1 MQIAV
6 ARRNI
11 RLSYI
16 LAVCYELYFPI
27 AIWIFFFLRYLDF
40 KQITILSA
48 TLVIVSIL
56 FEIPTGAIADVIGR
70 KTTLILAYALGAISL
85 TMIGFSTTFS
95 MFMFA
100 TILYAINRALYSG
113 SLEALLYDTLKEIGK
128 ESEYDKVVANQTSI
142 EWIALFCAA
151 VVGGFLYDRF
161 PSSPFFISAIL
172 SVIAI
177 GVAVFLHEPTID
189 SQKYSLTTYIIQ
201 TSKGFRE
208 LFRDIYHAQLTLL
221 LATIGSGFQI
231 AARIL
236 GVSQAREYG
245 LNGQGV
251 GIVFGI
257 GYVVAALASQSYPKI
272 KKYVKIPILILG
284 ITTILLS
291 SFLLAKYIGLIFGA
305 VFIISRIATS
315 AVFDNTKSRMIN
327 GVVSSKNRA
336 TALSTLSLLI
346 QLPYAVFAYMIG
358 SYLDAQS
365 PNAFAFLLGILL
377 FALIGIQL
385 ILAYRTRMFKVIST

>member
-27 AIWIFFFLRYLDF
+27 AIWIFFFLRYLNF
-40 KQITILSA
+40 KQITVLSA
-48 TLVIVSIL
+48 TLVVVSIL

-70 KTTLILAYALGAISL
+70 KTTLILAYAFGAISL
-85 TMIGFSTTFS
+85 TMIGLSTTFS

-100 TILYAINRALYSG
+100 TILYGINRALYSG
-113 SLEALLYDTLKEIGK
+113 SLEALLFDTLKEVGK
-128 ESEYDKVVANQTSI
+128 EDTYDKVVANQTSI

-151 VVGGFLYDRF
+151 VAGGFLYDRF
-161 PSSPFFISAIL
+161 PSSPYFMSATL
-172 SVIAI
+172 SVVAI
-177 GVAVFLHEPTID
+177 GIALFLKEPTVD
-189 SQKYSLTTYIIQ
+189 SQKYSLTTYLVQ
-201 TSKGFRE
+201 VSKGFRE
-208 LFRDIYHAQLTLL
+208 LFRDTHHAQLTLL
-221 LATIGSGFQI
+221 LATIGSGFYI

-236 GVSQAREYG
+236 GISQAREYG

-251 GIVFGI
+251 GVLFGI
-257 GYVVAALASQSYPKI
+257 GYLVAALASQVYPKM
-272 KKYVKIPILILG
+272 KKYVKSPVLIFG
-284 ITTILLS
+284 ISTILFS
-291 SFLLAKYIGLIFGA
+291 SFLFAKYVGLIFGA
-305 VFIISRIATS
+305 VLIISRIATS

-327 GVVSSKNRA
+327 DVVSSRNRA

-346 QLPYAVFAYMIG
+346 QLPYAVFSYIIG

-365 PNAFAFLLGILL
+365 PNAFAFLFGILL
-377 FALIGIQL
+377 FALIGIEL
-385 ILAYRTRMFKVIST
+385 IWAYRTRMFTATST